1 MRCQECV
8 NLNVIIIR
16 WLGMMKLNEDRRPC
30 NELLVDAIVVMHGS
44 LGTVY
49 GWLERCVFCYHAI
62 STEEKQ
68 TCLSYS
74 NCTNVSLV
82 LHNSYSDCML
92 TLYMYM

>member
-1 MRCQECV
+1 MCCQECV

-49 GWLERCVFCYHAI
+49 GWLEHCVFCYHAI